1 MSVPMP
7 IHYEKNPTGDL
18 EHVVLIT
25 IDRPEARNALDLYH
39 FRDLA
44 NAWKN
49 VRYDDDVW
57 VAIITGVPG
66 NFMSGAD
73 LKTYIPQ
80 VTRLAEEIGKGEVT
94 EIDGCRLTDG
104 TRAVLRDVKL
114 YKPII
119 AAIDG
124 PCVAGGME
132 MLGGVDIRIATPEAT
147 FGVMEPKR
155 GLFAG
160 GGTTARLPRQIPFPA
175 AMEFLLT
182 AERFP
187 AERALQLGLLNEI
200 VPADELLPRAFDWA
214 RRITANAP
222 LAVQATKE
230 SVIRGLSTT
239 LEEAY
244 AIEAELSKKVFAT
257 EDAKEGPKAF
267 AEKREPRWQAR

>member
-1 MSVPMP
+1 MTIRVERDPK
-7 IHYEKNPTGDL
+7 IDGTVI
-18 EHVVLIT
+18 EHAMLIT
-25 IDRPEARNALDLYH
+25 IDRPEARNALDMYH

-44 NAWKN
+44 AAWRDL
-49 VRYDDDVW
+49 RYDDDVW
-57 VAIITGVPG
+57 LAVITGVPD

-80 VTRLAEEIGKGEVT
+80 VTKLAEEIGKGEVT
-94 EIDGCRLTDG
+94 EIDGCRLSDG
-104 TRAVLRDVKL
+104 TRAVLRDTKI

-132 MLGGVDIRIATPEAT
+132 MLGGVDIRIATSNAS

-160 GGTTARLPRQIPFPA
+160 GGTTARLPRQIAFPA

-187 AERALQLGLLNEI
+187 AERALELGLINEI
-200 VPADELLPRAFDWA
+200 VDAVHLMPRAAEWA
-214 RRITANAP
+214 RRILANAP

-230 SVIRGLSTT
+230 SVIRGSATT

-244 AIEAELSKKVFAT
+244 GIEAELSKRVFAS

-267 AEKREPRWQAR
+267 AEKREPNWRAE